1 MLKVPDYTD
10 DEVKVF
16 HPIFKSCVENLFNRQ
31 QEPFK
36 AYECIHKKLK
46 SGKVPDFIIRN
57 RNTKEIILI
66 CEIKTISDVYN
77 FNFNEHIRSYA
88 DELADDFERPFIL

>member
-16 HPIFKSCVENLFNRQ
+16 HPIFKSCVENLLIDNKSL
-31 QEPFK
+31 FK
-36 AYECIHKKLK
+36 AYECIHHKKLK

-66 CEIKTISDVYN
+66 CEIKRTISDVYN
-77 FNFNEHIRSYA
+77 FNFNEQVRSYA
-88 DELADDFERPFIL
+88 DELA